1 MATMTPVPNT
11 PLRLVLHF
19 HNQFLGWSG
28 GQNYL
33 RAVVDL
39 LNRLPEAEWPELY
52 LFDDVPGGWAA
63 DMAAQWTLPVVSAV
77 LGPAGEVLH
86 ARTPALRDSLEAV
99 APAQRRR
106 QMAAGADAL
115 YPMLPGCPY
124 PVNPRHRL
132 WIPDFQHRH
141 LPHFFD
147 AEELAQRERRTLDL
161 LARPCPLLLSSSSAL
176 DDLRRFYPDHA
187 ARPRVWSFRG
197 LAVPQPPERL
207 REVRMRYGLPGRYL
221 FIANQFWAHKDH
233 ATAFRALALL
243 RDRGM
248 EIDLICTGAREDH
261 RDPGHH
267 GRLFALAGELGLNRI
282 RHIGMIPHADVLAC
296 LQMATCVLQPSH
308 FEGWSTLVEDAVAL
322 GTPILASRLPVHV
335 EQLGA
340 NNRFFAPGDAE
351 ALAELL
357 AETLPSLPDA
367 PPPEQVQAAAQT
379 YERLRL
385 TAARSFLRSVAAL

>member
-1 MATMTPVPNT
+1 MATVTPIRT
-11 PLRLVLHF
+11 KPLRLVLHF
-19 HNQFLGWSG
+19 HNQLLGWSG

-33 RAVVDL
+33 RALIEL
-39 LNRLPEAEWPELY
+39 LNRLPRAEWPELY
-52 LFDDVPGGWAA
+52 LFDDEPGGWAA
-63 DMAAQWTLPVVSAV
+63 DMTVQWALPVVSVV
-77 LGPAGEVLH
+77 LGPGGEVLH
-86 ARTPALRDSLEAV
+86 ASTPALRASLEAV

-106 QMAAGADAL
+106 IVAGEADAL

-124 PVNPRHRL
+124 PVNSRHWL
-132 WIPDFQHRH
+132 WVPDFQHRH

-147 AEELAQRERRTLDL
+147 AEELVQRERRTLDL
-161 LARPCPLLLSSSSAL
+161 LARPCPLLLSSHSAL

-207 REVRMRYGLPGRYL
+207 REVRARYALPGRYL
-221 FIANQFWAHKDH
+221 FIANQFWGHKDH

-243 RDRGM
+243 RDRGV
-248 EIDLICTGAREDH
+248 EIDLICTGAQEDH
-261 RDPGHH
+261 RDPGYY
-267 GRLFALAGELGLNRI
+267 GRLFALAAELGLTRI
-282 RHIGMIPHADVLAC
+282 RHLGMIAHADVLAC

-322 GTPILASRLPVHV
+322 GTPILASHLPVHV

-340 NNRFFAPGDAE
+340 GNRFFAPGDAQ
-351 ALAELL
+351 ALADLL
-357 AETLPSLPDA
+357 AATLPDLPDA
-367 PPPEQVQAAAQT
+367 SPPERVRTAAEA

-385 TAARSFLRSVAAL
+385 TAAQALMNLVASS